1 MTCCLYSAGEWKVK
15 DGQILAICNKS
26 GHYKPGWMESARF
39 LMDLDKMGVDLTK
52 CTFELIG
59 KDWISELTS
68 SSNLSNLLSS
78 EKKTSRTFNSE
89 MLKIFLK
96 QKLTDVLY
104 EDWFNRSKKLR
115 ESEESE
121 QLENKMIM

>member
-1 MTCCLYSAGEWKVK
+1 
-15 DGQILAICNKS
+15 
-26 GHYKPGWMESARF
+26 MESARF

-104 EDWFNRSKKLR
+104 EDWFKRSSKLR

-121 QLENKMIM
+121 QLEN

>member
-1 MTCCLYSAGEWKVK
+1 
-15 DGQILAICNKS
+15 
-26 GHYKPGWMESARF
+26 MESARF

-68 SSNLSNLLSS
+68 SSSLSNLLSS

-96 QKLTDVLY
+96 EKLTDVLY
-104 EDWFNRSKKLR
+104 TYEDWFKRSSKLR
-115 ESEESE
+115 ESVCVESE
-121 QLENKMIM
+121 Q

>member
-39 LMDLDKMGVDLTK
+39 LMDLDKMGVDLKK

-104 EDWFNRSKKLR
+104 EDWFKRSSKLR
-115 ESEESE
+115 ESVESE
-121 QLENKMIM
+121 QLEN